1 MYTIRIYTIRIA
13 LRDHPFLAM
22 LKAKEK
28 PGSLF
33 NKLQRQQ
40 AWQLLAFAV
49 FNGASVAG
57 N

>member
-1 MYTIRIYTIRIA
+1 MSE
-13 LRDHPFLAM
+13 
-22 LKAKEK
+22 AKEK

-33 NKLQRQQ
+33 NKLPRQQ

-57 N
+57 IEPSPGGWVMSHDAQF